1 MKQVI
6 SASRRT
12 DIPAFYLKWFMEK
25 IRQGYVEVPNP
36 FNRKQIR
43 QVSLLPSETAWIV
56 LWSRNYSTFLQNYK
70 FFDFYRLFFH
80 FTINPPQ
87 SLLEPDMISPLKALK
102 QLEKLVAIYGP
113 EVIIWRYDP
122 LVFFIHQGKEESNH
136 QPAVFR
142 RYLQEIGRLGIQK
155 CYTSFAFLYPKVVQR
170 AGQLPPIEFLDLDQD
185 RKIQI
190 LQEMVDLASLYG
202 VQIYSCANDSLLKRS
217 GMKKAHCIDGQLL
230 NRLGT
235 EPVSER
241 PAPTRPDCGCTV
253 SIDIGD
259 YLKTAC
265 QYHCRYCY
273 ARR

>member
-6 SASRRT
+6 SASRRS
-12 DIPAFYLKWFMEK
+12 DIPAFYLKWFMKK
-25 IRQGYVEVPNP
+25 IRQGFVEVPNP

-43 QVSLLPSETAWIV
+43 QVSLSPGETAWIV
-56 LWSRNYSTFLQNYK
+56 LWSRNYSTFLKNYK
-70 FFDFYRLFFH
+70 FFGFYWLFFH
-80 FTINPPQ
+80 FTINPAH
-87 SLLEPDMISPLKALK
+87 SLLEPDMISPLKAIK

-122 LVFFIHQGKEESNH
+122 LVFFSQQGQVESNH
-136 QPAVFR
+136 QPAIFR
-142 RYLQEIGRLGIQK
+142 RYLQEISQLGIQK
-155 CYTSFAFLYPKVVQR
+155 CYTSFAFLYPKVLKR
-170 AGQLPPIEFLDLDQD
+170 ARQQPQIEFLDPAQDQ
-185 RKIQI
+185 KIQI

-202 VQIYSCANDSLLKRS
+202 VQIYSCSNDNLLKVS
-217 GMKKAHCIDGQLL
+217 GIKKGHCIDGLLL

-265 QYHCRYCY
+265 KYHCRYCY